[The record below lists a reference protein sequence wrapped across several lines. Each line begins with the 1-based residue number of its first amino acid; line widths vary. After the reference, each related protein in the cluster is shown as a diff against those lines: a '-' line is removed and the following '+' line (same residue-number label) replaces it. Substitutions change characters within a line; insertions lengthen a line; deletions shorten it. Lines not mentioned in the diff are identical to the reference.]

1 MRSTLITNLDSLLV
15 VRDNEKQIN
24 AEQYSK
30 GIGQLMYAMV
40 LTRPDIA
47 FTLGRLSQY
56 MKKPVERHG
65 HALKWLLQY
74 VRSTLKQKLRLGP
87 GGAHSSQMGVYIDAD
102 WASNK
107 VDRKSISREVSMFYG
122 GLFA

>member
-1 MRSTLITNLDSLLV
+1 MRSTPAANLDSLLAA
-15 VRDNEKQIN
+15 RDNEKQIN

-56 MKKPVERHG
+56 IKKLVERHG
-65 HALKWLLQY
+65 YVLKWLL
-74 VRSTLKQKLRLGP
+74 
-87 GGAHSSQMGVYIDAD
+87 
-102 WASNK
+102 
-107 VDRKSISREVSMFYG
+107 
-122 GLFA
+122 

>member
-1 MRSTLITNLDSLLV
+1 MRSTPAANLDSLLAA
-15 VRDNEKQIN
+15 RDNEKQIN

-56 MKKPVERHG
+56 IKKLVKRYG
-65 HALKWLLQY
+65 HIFK
-74 VRSTLKQKLRLGP
+74 
-87 GGAHSSQMGVYIDAD
+87 
-102 WASNK
+102 
-107 VDRKSISREVSMFYG
+107 
-122 GLFA
+122 